1 MSRSMDEISAE
12 LAELRRRE
20 KEERVRARQWVLTHS
35 MRHTVLII
43 VDQSQGDVEAAAM
56 YLGAVAAERHWPTK
70 SDLERRHVAEDVFIH
85 ATCSDALLEDY
96 VGLVDV
102 VSTHDP
108 DAMRV
113 ALRYALE
120 WRVVNWA
127 RRQNL
132 EKQLAPDTD
141 QLLDRLE
148 EERLKLPEGV
158 RPPERGTSH
167 SSAARKW
174 ASRLRERWGGCIA
187 SIKVREHVPLQEKR
201 DKANA
206 TWQWWNYL
214 QSRTP
219 PGKCLL
225 RVNLDET
232 AVCLHQGGGRGS
244 LFVTKRQRAGLVE
257 SAPTNKRRCY
267 MTHVGLICDRTDLQ
281 PLLPQVLVAN
291 EATLQA
297 GTLAALSAA
306 CPPNVRLVRQK
317 SSWNN
322 GHLCA
327 LIVGL
332 IMEALGVHAGLLQVV
347 LILDAARLH
356 FGPPMINA
364 CRRHGVW
371 PLFVPAKLTWLLQ
384 PLDTHGFSLFKHTL
398 RMAHRRARARSAD
411 GVVPF
416 ADFLQCIYTAIR
428 TVLQGRRW
436 SSAFDADGFGQRQ
449 LQLSTRVVEE
459 LQLSGD
465 VSIPSTRP
473 TDEQLR
479 LCFPRRARVPVA
491 SMWIPVDGP
500 AAAAAGALP
509 GLRIWRGVRG
519 RGRGSGRGRGV
530 VAAAPAAGAG
540 AAVAHVYGHT
550 RSGASFR
557 AVCE

>member
-70 SDLERRHVAEDVFIH
+70 SDLERRHFAEDVFIH
-85 ATCSDALLEDY
+85 ATCSYALLEYY

-102 VSTHDP
+102 ASTRDP

-317 SSWNN
+317 SSWSN

-398 RMAHRRARARSAD
+398 RMAHRRARARSPD

-416 ADFLQCIYTAIR
+416 ADFLQCLYTAIR
-428 TVLQGRRW
+428 TTMLHGAPMVIGI
-436 SSAFDADGFGQRQ
+436 DADGFGQRQ

-459 LQLSGD
+459 LQLSGE
-465 VSIPSTRP
+465 VFAPSTRP

-479 LCFPRRARVPVA
+479 LCFPMRRSHPSGVCVDTRGRTSRGCSRCA
-491 SMWIPVDGP
+491 SRPTYLAWCSWSGP
-500 AAAAAGALP
+500 WQWQRP
-509 GLRIWRGVRG
+509 WRG
-519 RGRGSGRGRGV
+519 RGRPSRGRRRSGRACVWPHPLRGKLQGSV
-530 VAAAPAAGAG
+530 
-540 AAVAHVYGHT
+540 
-550 RSGASFR
+550 
-557 AVCE
+557 